1 MRVKVIAGDNA
12 ILSATAFGK
21 KRREDIDRGMERL
34 RRVGRNLRSGA
45 LEKMEKLED
54 NIRRFFDSDIDD
66 ALRDVN
72 KRRKVGFRD
81 DVVVFFGT
89 NEAIADAGPKA
100 RRWLLGNKRLANL
113 FRQQRIDGWGAPPEF
128 LDVEPTERDPYY
140 VAVRNGTVEQDAE
153 QPEVYY
159 SEYSYGDCEVDGE
172 VLTVGAQLDLVA
184 TYDVIDDLLD
194 QGIDPTSPTG
204 ETL

>member
-21 KRREDIDRGMERL
+21 KRREDVDRGLDRL

-45 LEKMEKLED
+45 MEKIERLEN
-54 NIRRFFDSDIDD
+54 NIRRFFDSDIDE
-66 ALRDVN
+66 ALRSVN
-72 KRRKVGFRD
+72 TRRKVGFRD
-81 DVVVFFGT
+81 DVLMFLGN
-89 NEAIADAGPKA
+89 NEEIADAGPRA
-100 RRWLLGNKRLANL
+100 RRWLLGHKRLANL
-113 FRQQRIDGWGAPPEF
+113 FRQQRIDGWGASKEF
-128 LDVEPTERDPYY
+128 LDVEPNERDPYY
-140 VAVRNGTVEQDAE
+140 VAVRNGAVEQDAE
-153 QPEVYY
+153 NPEVFY